1 MRTALILLALTV
13 SAAAQTGKGDR
24 LPIAD
29 PDAPRVV
36 RTIPIVPSE
45 IERRWPGGG
54 QRWLGNRPP
63 PSDRFEPSDGRSV
76 QVTVENAPAVNS
88 VVPVPIPRAVEKVR
102 PQHAVW
108 RVEDVCARHGM
119 RKVYTDNHRWRCRR

>member
-13 SAAAQTGKGDR
+13 SAAAQKSDR

-29 PDAPRVV
+29 PDVPRVV

-54 QRWLGNRPP
+54 QRWLSNRPP
-63 PSDRFEPSDGRSV
+63 PSDRFEPEVRTV
-76 QVTVENAPAVNS
+76 RVTEENAPAVT
-88 VVPVPIPRAVEKVR
+88 PAPLPTPRPAAKVADR
-102 PQHAVW
+102 GT
-108 RVEDVCARHGM
+108 DLCARHGKT
-119 RKVYTDNHRWRCRR
+119 KVHINRYQWRCR